1 MCECMV
7 PTMYMKGCIDGLVET
22 IFQMVGEGVIILTYI
37 DRGSAAL
44 ERKSYLNL
52 I

>member
-1 MCECMV
+1 M
-7 PTMYMKGCIDGLVET
+7 VET
-22 IFQMVGEGVIILTYI
+22 IFKTVGEREILTYI

>member
-1 MCECMV
+1 MYGAC
-7 PTMYMKGCIDGLVET
+7 MYMKREGCIIDGLVEI
-22 IFQMVGEGVIILTYI
+22 IFQMVGEWETSTYI

>member
-1 MCECMV
+1 
-7 PTMYMKGCIDGLVET
+7 MKSVELGVRGT
-22 IFQMVGEGVIILTYI
+22 EGRNLSVRT
-37 DRGSAAL
+37 AAL